1 LLIILLQIQIN
12 NKQKKEDVVKR
23 NPFFIFQIDKFV
35 LKDLG
40 SSNHTLI
47 VDNNKII
54 KKLAD
59 TSEPHPLKIGDIFQ
73 MGATRFKVLSLELS
87 PNKNSHIS
95 LSQALSD
102 PLSTSPSSDGME
114 DKQPEKKDDKAKPQ
128 TSEKK
133 KMIGYNPS
141 LHQLLI
147 RKVVLVHFLFL
158 QKKEIQ

>member
-1 LLIILLQIQIN
+1 
-12 NKQKKEDVVKR
+12 
-23 NPFFIFQIDKFV
+23 

-59 TSEPHPLKIGDIFQ
+59 TSEPYPLKVGDIFQ

-87 PNKNSHIS
+87 PPNKASHIS

-102 PLSTSPSSDGME
+102 PLSASPSSEVLE
-114 DKQPEKKDDKAKPQ
+114 DKQPEKKEEKVKTP
-128 TSEKK
+128 TPEKK
-133 KMIGYNPS
+133 
-141 LHQLLI
+141 
-147 RKVVLVHFLFL
+147 R
-158 QKKEIQ
+158 